1 MSTAKKILI
10 MFAVALLP
18 VSAMAQAQKPHRQ
31 PSISVTGEGTAQVA
45 PDMAVINL
53 TVLRQGK
60 TAREALDASNE
71 AMAAILAEM
80 EATGVEDRDLQTS
93 DFSISPQYVYPKQ
106 DDDRRQ
112 PPTIEGYNVSNSLTV
127 RIRNLDN
134 LGAILDKSVSLGVN
148 QGGQIM
154 FTSDDPS
161 AAITEARKKAVEDA
175 MAKAQTLAEA
185 AGVELGK
192 VLRIGEVANPG
203 RPMPMMRAEMA
214 KASFD
219 SAVPVA
225 AGENEYSVSV
235 TMSFEIKN

>member
-1 MSTAKKILI
+1 MSPAKKFLI

-31 PSISVTGEGTAQVA
+31 PSISVTGEGSAQVT

-80 EATGVEDRDLQTS
+80 EATGIEDRDLQTS
-93 DFSISPQYVYPKQ
+93 NFSISPQYIYPTQ
-106 DDDRRQ
+106 DDNRRQ

-127 RIRNLDN
+127 RIRDLKN
-134 LGAILDKSVSLGVN
+134 LGGVLDKSVTLGVN
-148 QGGQIM
+148 QGGQIL

-175 MAKAQTLAEA
+175 MEKAQTLAEA
-185 AGVELGK
+185 AGVELGA
-192 VLRIGEVANPG
+192 VLKISEVANPG
-203 RPMPMMRAEMA
+203 RPAPMMRAEMA
-214 KASFD
+214 MASD
-219 SAVPVA
+219 ARGVPVA

-235 TMSFEIKN
+235 TMSFKIKD

>member
-1 MSTAKKILI
+1 MSPAKKFLI

-31 PSISVTGEGTAQVA
+31 PSISVTGEGTAQIA

-80 EATGVEDRDLQTS
+80 EATGIEDRDLQTS
-93 DFSISPQYVYPKQ
+93 NFSISPQYVYPKQ
-106 DDDRRQ
+106 DDNQRQ

-127 RIRNLDN
+127 RIRDLAN
-134 LGAILDKSVSLGVN
+134 LGAVLDKSVTLGVN

-175 MAKAQTLAEA
+175 MEKAQTLAGA
-185 AGVELGK
+185 AGIELGS
-192 VLRIGEVANPG
+192 VLKISEVANPG

-214 KASFD
+214 MASD
-219 SAVPVA
+219 ARGVPVA

-235 TMSFEIKN
+235 TMSFEIKD